1 MAASQL
7 HLPVWLLVLYAT
19 VLQELSRWFTY
30 VMFVR
35 VMRALDSIGLQTEMA
50 GSLQQTVPSA
60 VASGLGIGVV
70 QVLVMYGD
78 VFSRASLPG
87 SLYRDG
93 CPAMSTFAL
102 DAVCSSAFIL
112 LNVCLTIIGWTA
124 TYPRYLRK
132 HAALM
137 LGLHLAASA
146 ATGLSA
152 YSGMPV
158 SGCLLSLP
166 LLALVLLAT
175 GGLAARCALVSSHEA
190 RQVLRTRCT

>member
-1 MAASQL
+1 MTLDAPEGMPCPRASGR
-7 HLPVWLLVLYAT
+7 
-19 VLQELSRWFTY
+19 LSRGSDTYPFFTLKSPD
-30 VMFVR
+30 
-35 VMRALDSIGLQTEMA
+35 A
-50 GSLQQTVPSA
+50 P
-60 VASGLGIGVV
+60 